1 MIEME
6 KEIKKIF
13 RIKDAAVVK
22 QKMIDAAELIADQI
36 DVLDNKEIYAASRYR
51 YFYLSAM
58 HENPQ
63 NIVEYELWVA
73 LYAYEE
79 VLFEKHGRNQKAA
92 KLRQSIEKRG
102 IIETANRSVLKG
114 DTSGFTNLV
123 RSGHV
128 DASFEI
134 VVLKYPSYFDAET
147 VSAAITNLMT

>member
-1 MIEME
+1 MIEIE

-22 QKMIDAAELIADQI
+22 QKMKDAAELIADET

-58 HENPQ
+58 DESPQ

-79 VLFEKHGRNQKAA
+79 VLFDKHGRNQKATL
-92 KLRQSIEKRG
+92 LRRSIDKRG
-102 IIETANRSVLKG
+102 IIETAKRSILKG
-114 DTSGFTNLV
+114 DTSGFSNLI
-123 RSGHV
+123 RSGRV

-134 VVLKYPSYFDAET
+134 VALKYPSYFDAET

>member
-1 MIEME
+1 MTEIE

-13 RIKDAAVVK
+13 KIKNPAVLK
-22 QKMIDAAELIADQI
+22 QKMKNSADLIANQI
-36 DVLDNKEIYAASRYR
+36 DVLNNKEIYAASRYR

-58 HENPQ
+58 NENPE

-79 VLFEKHGRNQKAA
+79 VLFEKHNKNQKAA
-92 KLRQSIEKRG
+92 KLRQSIERRG
-102 IIETANRSVLKG
+102 IIETAKRSVLKG
-114 DTSGFTNLV
+114 GTSGFFNLV